1 MSIKRFVIVA
11 SAKGGVGKSTASRAF
26 LDLARKAGRIVSAF
40 DLDGGTGSLALL
52 YKDRDPEVGVG
63 SENVRSPKA
72 PGKWIEALHS
82 SADDVL
88 LDCPGGAMKDLVSV
102 FDDGVT
108 ALIDEAKL
116 AGREIVVVSVLG
128 NFVDSVFAPMDHIKL
143 FGTNAHHIALLNGYF
158 GDQEDF
164 VIYNGFDD
172 ENGVKQFGK
181 VSAAVREACGET
193 LYFPKLGPITS
204 ALLDVKQYTFAKG
217 AEDIKGMGRRH
228 SSNCRT
234 WLNAVHRNLAG
245 SWLDTSGEVPT
256 ATTHSSN
263 VVTET
268 ASTNG
273 VTPSGVTQNG
283 KAVRAARTES
293 VSA

>member
-1 MSIKRFVIVA
+1 MSKRFIIVA
-11 SAKGGVGKSTASRAF
+11 AAKGGVGKSTASRAF
-26 LDLARKAGRIVSAF
+26 LDLARKAGRTVSAW

-52 YKDRDPEVGVG
+52 YRDRNPEVGVG

-72 PGKWIEALHS
+72 PGKWIEALHGT
-82 SADDVL
+82 ADDVL
-88 LDCPGGAMKDLVSV
+88 LDCPGGAMKDLLSV

-128 NFVDSVFAPMDHIKL
+128 TFVDSTFAPIDHIKL
-143 FGTNAHHIALLNGYF
+143 FGTDARHVALLNCYF

-181 VSAAVREACGET
+181 AALAVREAGGET
-193 LYFPKLGPITS
+193 LHFPRLGPITA

-217 AEDIKGMGRRH
+217 AEDVQAMGRRH

-234 WLNAVHRNLAG
+234 WLNAVHRNFAG

-256 ATTHSSN
+256 PPVPSITSAT
-263 VVTET
+263 
-268 ASTNG
+268 
-273 VTPSGVTQNG
+273 NG
-283 KAVRAARTES
+283 KAARTARAES
-293 VSA
+293 VSV